1 MWEYQV
7 GEQRIR
13 FWLEWDRATMG
24 TRDLMAK
31 FMTYAQYMASREWF
45 RERAVLPLLHVVAP
59 GLYYN
64 DRTIGRS
71 RTACRN
77 LVQSASERPSGG
89 NDTETSVFRYIKSI
103 VANIDAQVDEV
114 ESEHSQNRRES
125 DI

>member
-59 GLYYN
+59 GQGQEMRMGRVVISVLANAPELVIYTTTTVRLA
-64 DRTIGRS
+64 DRGPLAATWFKVLPKGQVAETTLRHRFFDIS
-71 RTACRN
+71 N
-77 LVQSASERPSGG
+77 LS
-89 NDTETSVFRYIKSI
+89 
-103 VANIDAQVDEV
+103 
-114 ESEHSQNRRES
+114 
-125 DI
+125 